1 MDRNAI
7 VDLGKMYLNNTLP
20 KQFSQDS
27 EVTPND
33 ALRAGFNK
41 IMGLT
46 GDNKAISKKAL
57 RAHKVEVFAILEEI
71 IQETVH
77 EGLTDILEGFVE
89 YRNLAL
95 GDTNEFIVPD
105 NKYFRVATIS
115 DGNGNLRRQRMRDG
129 QSYQV
134 PVHIKGVKIYEE
146 FVRWMAGR
154 IDFLEMIRI
163 VGESMVKEVKSEIY
177 SAVLTNFREGGA
189 GTVYRQT
196 ISGGVPTEKDVLTMA
211 KHLEAKT
218 GAKVVIYGSALAL
231 SNLAIK
237 YADNDSNALR
247 NEQGFYGKIAGIEA
261 VEIPAMHKVGT
272 DEFIFE
278 DDAILFLPQTGD
290 KMVKVVNEGEAF
302 ILENDSTQRVDLQS
316 EYLLTQKLGIA
327 VVPSSKFGY
336 IKFKGN

>member
-46 GDNKAISKKAL
+46 GDNKVISKKAL

-77 EGLTDILEGFVE
+77 EGLTDVLEGFVE

-189 GTVYRQT
+189 GTVLQNNGAGVLT
-196 ISGGVPTEKDVLTMA
+196 WVAAGGASSTDLTNSVTGILPVANGGTGLSSGTSGGIPYFSAVGAITSSGVSVPPRDM
-211 KHLEAKT
+211 
-218 GAKVVIYGSALAL
+218 
-231 SNLAIK
+231 
-237 YADNDSNALR
+237 
-247 NEQGFYGKIAGIEA
+247 
-261 VEIPAMHKVGT
+261 
-272 DEFIFE
+272 
-278 DDAILFLPQTGD
+278 
-290 KMVKVVNEGEAF
+290 
-302 ILENDSTQRVDLQS
+302 
-316 EYLLTQKLGIA
+316 
-327 VVPSSKFGY
+327 
-336 IKFKGN
+336 

>member
-1 MDRNAI
+1 MERDAI
-7 VDLGKMYLNNTLP
+7 VNLGKMYVNGTLP
-20 KQFSQDS
+20 KQFSQES
-27 EVTPND
+27 EVTPD
-33 ALRAGFNK
+33 EALRVAFNQ
-41 IMGLT
+41 IMGLSD
-46 GDNKAISKKAL
+46 DNKVISKKVL
-57 RAHKVEVFAILEEI
+57 REHKVEIFAILEEI
-71 IQETVH
+71 VQVTVH

-105 NKYFRVATIS
+105 NKFFRVATIS

-163 VGESMVKEVKSEIY
+163 VGESMVKEVKAEIY
-177 SAVLTNFREGGA
+177 ATVLTNFREGGA
-189 GTVYRQT
+189 GTIYRQT
-196 ISGGVPTEKDVLTMA
+196 ISAGVPTEKDVLTMA

-231 SNLAIK
+231 SNLDIK
-237 YADNDSNALR
+237 YQDNASNALR
-247 NEQGFYGKIAGIEA
+247 NEQGFYGKIAGIQA
-261 VEIPAMHKVGT
+261 VEIPPMHEVGT
-272 DEFIFE
+272 DDFIFE

-302 ILENDSTQRVDLQS
+302 ILDSDPTQRADLQA
-316 EYLLTQKLGIA
+316 EYLLTQKMGIA
-327 VVPSSKFGY
+327 VIPSSKFGY
-336 IKFKGN
+336 IKFKAN

>member
-1 MDRNAI
+1 MERNTI
-7 VDLGKMYLNNTLP
+7 VNLGKMYVNGTLP
-20 KQFSQDS
+20 KQFSQES
-27 EVTPND
+27 EVTPD
-33 ALRAGFNK
+33 EALRVAFNQ
-41 IMGLT
+41 IMGLAD
-46 GDNKAISKKAL
+46 DNKVISKKVL
-57 RAHKVEVFAILEEI
+57 REHKVEIFAILEEI
-71 IQETVH
+71 VQVTVH

-105 NKYFRVATIS
+105 NKFFRVATIS

-163 VGESMVKEVKSEIY
+163 VGESMVKEVKAEIY
-177 SAVLTNFREGGA
+177 ATVLTNFREGGA
-189 GTVYRQT
+189 GTIYRQT
-196 ISGGVPTEKDVLTMA
+196 ISAGVPTEKDVLTMA

-231 SNLAIK
+231 SNLDIK
-237 YADNDSNALR
+237 YQDNASNALR
-247 NEQGFYGKIAGIEA
+247 NEQGFYGKVAGIEV
-261 VEIPAMHKVGT
+261 VEIPPMHEIGT
-272 DEFIFE
+272 DDFIFE

-302 ILENDSTQRVDLQS
+302 ILDSDPTQRADLQA
-316 EYLLTQKLGIA
+316 EYLLTQKMGIA
-327 VVPSSKFGY
+327 VIPSSKFGY
-336 IKFKGN
+336 IKFKAN